1 MKEKIIIVG
10 AGPAGLCA
18 AYELCKNGNF
28 EVEIY
33 EESDAIGGIS
43 QTINFKGNRMDIGG
57 HRFFSKS
64 SRVMEFWQHLMPV
77 QNEHTNPAN
86 TDKIILVRDRLSR
99 IYFLGKLFDYPL
111 SLSLNLAKN
120 LGFARCLKIAFSY
133 AFAIAKPYKK
143 VDSLE
148 KFYINRFG
156 RELYRLFFEDYTQKV
171 WGIHPSQISPE
182 WGAQRVKGLSVF
194 KAIISALKPKN
205 KDFTQKNVETS
216 LIEKFLYP
224 KFGPGQLWECVA
236 DEIVKMGGKIIKN
249 AKVVG
254 LNLKN
259 DENLV
264 RVKMD
269 EKIKEI
275 NAKFVISTMPIKD
288 LFEIME
294 NAPSSVANIAK
305 KLEYRDFITMGV
317 LLKRLKFDLK
327 DNWIYIQEPNVRVAR
342 LQFFHNWSEFMVK
355 DRENSFVGME
365 YMCFEGDELWTKT
378 DEEFRAFALAE
389 LVRLGFAKD
398 DDILD
403 AYVVRVRKAYPSYSG
418 AYADFGV
425 VREYLNSLE
434 SLFVCG
440 RNGMH
445 RYNNMDHSALSGFE
459 VAQSIINRDFK
470 KDKIWE
476 VNAEEEY
483 HESKER

>member
-18 AYELCKNGNF
+18 AFELLKAGKF

-33 EESDAIGGIS
+33 EATSAIGGIS

-64 SRVMEFWQHLMPV
+64 ERVMDFWQHIMPV
-77 QNEHTNPAN
+77 QSEAISPAN

-99 IYFLGKLFDYPL
+99 IYFLGRLFNYPL
-111 SLSLNLAKN
+111 TLSLNLLKN
-120 LGFARCLKIAFSY
+120 LGLKRCLKIAFSY
-133 AFAIAKPYKK
+133 AYALAKPYKK

-156 RELYRLFFEDYTQKV
+156 RELYRLFFEDYTEKV
-171 WGIHPSQISPE
+171 WGVHPRELSPD
-182 WGAQRVKGLSVF
+182 WGAQRVKGLSIA

-205 KDFTQKNVETS
+205 KDFAQKNVETS

-236 DEIVKMGGKIIKN
+236 EEVEKMGGKIHKN
-249 AKVVG
+249 AKIVG
-254 LNLKN
+254 LNLSQKQIN
-259 DENLV
+259 SVSVEMGKKV
-264 RVKMD
+264 R
-269 EKIKEI
+269 EI
-275 NAKFVISTMPIKD
+275 AADFVISTMPIKD
-288 LFEIME
+288 LFEAMV
-294 NAPSSVANIAK
+294 NPPLSVANIAK

-317 LLKRLKFDLK
+317 LLKGDKITLK

-342 LQFFHNWSEFMVK
+342 LQFFHNWSEFMVA
-355 DRENSFVGME
+355 DSANHFVGME
-365 YMCFEGDELWTKT
+365 FMCFEGDWLWSKS
-378 DEEFRAFALAE
+378 DEEFRTFALAE
-389 LVRLGFAKD
+389 LVKLGFAKEE
-398 DDILD
+398 DILD
-403 AYVVRVRKAYPSYSG
+403 AVVVRVRKAYPSYSG

-434 SLFVCG
+434 RLFVCG

-445 RYNNMDHSALSGFE
+445 RYNNMDHSMLSAFE
-459 VAQSIINRDFK
+459 VAQCIINRDFDK
-470 KDKIWE
+470 SKIWQ
-476 VNAEEEY
+476 VNAEKEY
-483 HESKER
+483 HESK